1 MSAQLPASHNTVRMT
16 VANMGQLL
24 ERIGG
29 DCAPLQFV
37 RELTENAIQAIE
49 ALPGKSGEI
58 VWDIDAAS
66 TLNGRRKL
74 AIIDTGIGMSG
85 PEMVDYINQL
95 SSSMHD
101 IALDENYGI
110 GAKIAAATRNHQGLV
125 YLSWKEGQGAM
136 IHLWK
141 DPQTLDYGLRRLAL
155 PDGRYESWAPVE
167 DSLKPPQIADH
178 GTVVILLGN
187 QENEDT
193 AQAPAEAAVPS
204 HWIARYL
211 NTRYFRFP
219 EGVTVRARD
228 FEEKAGL
235 RTVTGMQDWFTR
247 YSSQHGSVTL
257 SAATAHWWILDDRGG
272 VKGPSAYVEGGHVAA
287 LFGDEIYEMTN
298 QGRASYATLSSFG
311 VIFGQSRVVIYV
323 EPRSAPG
330 YMVRTN
336 AARTHLIINRQ
347 PLPWADWASEFR
359 SKMPA
364 EIRSMMEEI
373 SSNAETKDHKQSI
386 RERLKPLRDLFKLS
400 RYRPADDGEMNT
412 DPESRTTGGK
422 VRPRALPVPSNEDA
436 PRVPRV
442 PREIERRSGNA
453 GDVFTLFVTTRGQRS
468 EEVTSDDYPS
478 VSWISRAA
486 KTRED
491 TFLDDRAAQYLQG
504 QNLIQINADF
514 RVFRDMVKRWTEAY
528 REMPGAERVIEDEMR
543 EWFEQALV
551 EVVLGVRALRGS
563 VLWTGD
569 DINRALSSEA
579 LTAAVLQRYHVDM
592 ALRRSLGTK
601 LGSLKDRIA

>member
-1 MSAQLPASHNTVRMT
+1 MSAQLPVSRSTVRMT

-49 ALPGKSGEI
+49 ALPEKTGEV
-58 VWDIDAAS
+58 VWDLDEAS
-66 TLNGRRKL
+66 TLNGRRKI
-74 AIIDTGIGMSG
+74 AIIDTGIGMTG

-125 YLSWKEGQGAM
+125 YLSWKDGQGAM

-141 DPQTLDYGLRRLAL
+141 DPETLDYGLRRLPL

-167 DSLKPPQIADH
+167 DSLKPQQITDH

-193 AQAPAEAAVPS
+193 AQAPAEAAIPS
-204 HWIARYL
+204 RWIARYL

-219 EGVTVRARD
+219 EGVTVKARD
-228 FEEKAGL
+228 FDELGSL
-235 RTVTGMQDWFTR
+235 RTVTGTQDWLSK
-247 YSSQHGSVTL
+247 YSSAYGSVLLT
-257 SAATAHWWILDDRGG
+257 AATAHWWILDDRGG
-272 VKGPSAYVEGGHVAA
+272 TKGPSAFVEGGHVAA
-287 LFGDEIYEMTN
+287 LFGDELYEMTN
-298 QGRASYATLSSFG
+298 QGRASYAMLAGFG

-323 EPRSAPG
+323 EPKGAPG
-330 YMVRTN
+330 HQVRTN

-359 SKMPA
+359 AKMPD

-373 SSNAETKDHKQSI
+373 ASNSEAKDHKQSI
-386 RERLKPLRDLFKLS
+386 KERLKPLRDLFKLS
-400 RYRPADDGEMNT
+400 RYRPSDDGDVIT
-412 DPESRTTGGK
+412 DPARRTGGQ
-422 VRPRALPVPSNEDA
+422 VRPRTLPLPDPEDGS
-436 PRVPRV
+436 RVPRP
-442 PREIERRSGNA
+442 PREIPRRGGNA
-453 GDVFTLFVTTRGQRS
+453 GDVFTMFLTTRGQRAQ
-468 EEVTSDDYPS
+468 EVTNDDYPE
-478 VSWISRAA
+478 VSWISKAD
-486 KTRED
+486 KTREEGV
-491 TFLDDRAAQYLQG
+491 LEDRAAQYIAGL
-504 QNLIQINADF
+504 NMLQINGDF
-514 RVFRDMVKRWTEAY
+514 RVFRDMVKRWTDAY
-528 REMPGAERVIEDEMR
+528 REVPGAERVIEDEMR

-551 EVVLGVRALRGS
+551 EVVLGMRALRGS
-563 VLWTGD
+563 LLWSED
-569 DINRALSSEA
+569 DTNTALSAES
-579 LTAAVLQRYHVDM
+579 LTAVVLQRYHVDM

-601 LGSLKDRIA
+601 LGSLKEKIA